1 MEVSVRP
8 IVEEGQVRISKRG
21 TARVRNGHLWVYR
34 SDILEVNETGP
45 GAIVAVRD
53 EHNTV
58 LGKAFY
64 SAQSQI
70 ALRFLA
76 RGNTRIDESF
86 LRKRFENA
94 DELRTRL
101 GVDPLASRRIYSE
114 ADFLPGL
121 IVDRYGD
128 YLVVQSL
135 TQGIERLE
143 PIFISILQER
153 YLPRSIIFRNDS
165 KVRELEN
172 LPVERRWSGEEPPP
186 SVVIDEDG
194 KQVEIPLVSGQKT
207 GGYLDQRENHR
218 AARRYGRGHAL
229 DGFCYGGGFAL
240 QLSDVCD
247 TVEAV
252 DLSAAA
258 VELARSNAAR
268 NSLNNVSVVEGN
280 VFDFLREC
288 SAAGRHFD
296 TIVLDPPA
304 FARNK
309 ETLEGAYRGYKEIN
323 NRAMRLLKDGGVLIT
338 CSCSYHMSEGLF
350 AEMLAEAARD
360 AGCWLRVLERRF
372 QSPDHPVLMA
382 VPETLYLKCFILEVR
397 Y

>member
-1 MEVSVRP
+1 VRP

-21 TARVRNGHLWVYR
+21 TARVRSGHLWVYR

-53 EHNTV
+53 EHNTI

-86 LRKRFENA
+86 LRRRFENA

-143 PIFISILQER
+143 PLFISILQDR
-153 YLPRSIIFRNDS
+153 YRPRSIIFRNDS

-172 LPVERRWSGEEPPP
+172 LPVERRWIGEEPPP

-207 GGYLDQRENHR
+207 GSYLDQRENHR

-258 VELARSNAAR
+258 VQLARSNAAR

-360 AGCWLRVLERRF
+360 AGCWLRVLERRL
-372 QSPDHPVLMA
+372 QSADHPVLMA

>member
-1 MEVSVRP
+1 M
-8 IVEEGQVRISKRG
+8 
-21 TARVRNGHLWVYR
+21 
-34 SDILEVNETGP
+34 
-45 GAIVAVRD
+45 
-53 EHNTV
+53 
-58 LGKAFY
+58 
-64 SAQSQI
+64 
-70 ALRFLA
+70 
-76 RGNTRIDESF
+76 
-86 LRKRFENA
+86 
-94 DELRTRL
+94 
-101 GVDPLASRRIYSE
+101 
-114 ADFLPGL
+114 
-121 IVDRYGD
+121 
-128 YLVVQSL
+128 
-135 TQGIERLE
+135 
-143 PIFISILQER
+143 
-153 YLPRSIIFRNDS
+153 
-165 KVRELEN
+165 
-172 LPVERRWSGEEPPP
+172 
-186 SVVIDEDG
+186 
-194 KQVEIPLVSGQKT
+194 
-207 GGYLDQRENHR
+207 
-218 AARRYGRGHAL
+218 

-268 NSLNNVSVVEGN
+268 NGLNNVSVVEGN

-323 NRAMRLLKDGGVLIT
+323 NRALRLLKDGGVLIT

-360 AGCWLRVLERRF
+360 AGCWLRVLERRL
-372 QSPDHPVLMA
+372 QSADHPVLMA

>member
-1 MEVSVRP
+1 MEVSLRP
-8 IVEEGQVRISKRG
+8 IVEEGQVSIGKRG

-34 SDILEVNETGP
+34 SDILEVKDVSA
-45 GAIVAVRD
+45 GAIASVRD
-53 EHNTV
+53 EHNTI

-76 RGNTRIDESF
+76 RGNTRIDDSF
-86 LRKRFENA
+86 FRRRFEDA
-94 DELRTRL
+94 DELRARL
-101 GVDPLASRRIYSE
+101 GVDPQLSRRIYSE

-135 TQGIERLE
+135 TQGVERLE
-143 PIFISILQER
+143 PTFVSILQDR
-153 YLPRSIIFRNDS
+153 YRPRSIVFRNDS

-172 LPVERRWSGEEPPP
+172 LPVVQRWVGEEPPS

-194 KQVEIPLVSGQKT
+194 KQVEIPLITGQKT
-207 GGYLDQRENHR
+207 GSYLDQRDNHR
-218 AARRYGRGHAL
+218 AARRYARGRAL

-240 QLSDVCD
+240 QLSEACN

-258 VELARSNAAR
+258 VQLARSNAER
-268 NSLNNVSVVEGN
+268 NGLKNLSVIEGN
-280 VFDFLREC
+280 VFDVLRER
-288 SAAGRHFD
+288 SARGEHYD

-309 ETLEGAYRGYKEIN
+309 ESLEGAYRGYKEIN
-323 NRAMRLLKDGGVLIT
+323 NRAMRLLKDGGVLVT
-338 CSCSYHMSEGLF
+338 CSCSYHMSEPLF

-360 AGCWLRVLERRF
+360 AGCWLRILERRI
-372 QSPDHPVLMA
+372 QSADHPVLMT
-382 VPETLYLKCFILEVR
+382 VPETLYLKCFILEIR
-397 Y
+397 H

>member
-1 MEVSVRP
+1 MEVSLKP
-8 IVEEGQVRISKRG
+8 IVEEGQVRIGKRG
-21 TARVRNGHLWVYR
+21 AARVRGGHLWVYR
-34 SDILEVNETGP
+34 SDILEVKDAP
-45 GAIVAVRD
+45 AGAIVSVRD
-53 EHNTV
+53 EHNTI

-70 ALRFLA
+70 ALRFLT
-76 RGNTRIDESF
+76 RGNTRVDESF
-86 LRKRFENA
+86 FQKRFQDA

-101 GVDPLASRRIYSE
+101 GVDPQVSRRIYSE

-135 TQGIERLE
+135 TQGTERLE
-143 PIFISILQER
+143 PTFTSILQDR
-153 YLPRSIIFRNDS
+153 YRPRSIVFRNDS

-172 LPVERRWSGEEPPP
+172 LPVIQRWIGEEPPP
-186 SVVIDEDG
+186 SVVIEEDG
-194 KQVEIPLVSGQKT
+194 KQLEIPLVTGQKT
-207 GGYLDQRENHR
+207 GSYLDQRDNHR
-218 AARRYGRGHAL
+218 AARRYARGRAL

-240 QLSDVCD
+240 QLADVCD

-258 VELARSNAAR
+258 VQLARSNASR
-268 NSLNNVSVVEGN
+268 NGLKNVSVLEGN
-280 VFDFLREC
+280 VFDFLRER
-288 SAAGRHFD
+288 SAAGEHFD

-323 NRAMRLLKDGGVLIT
+323 NRAMRLLNDGGILIT
-338 CSCSYHMSEGLF
+338 CSCSYHMSEALF

-360 AGCWLRVLERRF
+360 AGCWLRVLERRL
-372 QSPDHPVLMA
+372 QSADHPVLMA
-382 VPETLYLKCFILEVR
+382 VPETLYLKCFVLQIR

>member
-1 MEVSVRP
+1 MEVSLKP
-8 IVEEGQVRISKRG
+8 IVEEGQVRIGKRG
-21 TARVRNGHLWVYR
+21 AARVRGGHLWVYR
-34 SDILEVNETGP
+34 SDILEVKDAP
-45 GAIVAVRD
+45 AGAIVSVRD
-53 EHNTV
+53 EHNTI

-70 ALRFLA
+70 ALRFLT
-76 RGNTRIDESF
+76 RGNTRVDESF
-86 LRKRFENA
+86 FQKRFQDA

-101 GVDPLASRRIYSE
+101 GVDPQVSRRIYSE

-121 IVDRYGD
+121 VVDRYGD

-135 TQGIERLE
+135 TQGTERLE
-143 PIFISILQER
+143 PTFTSILQDR
-153 YLPRSIIFRNDS
+153 YRPRSIVFRNDS

-172 LPVERRWSGEEPPP
+172 LPVIQRWIGEEPPP
-186 SVVIDEDG
+186 SVVIEEDG
-194 KQVEIPLVSGQKT
+194 KQLEIPLVTGQKT
-207 GGYLDQRENHR
+207 GSYLDQRDNHR
-218 AARRYGRGHAL
+218 AARRYARGRAL

-240 QLSDVCD
+240 QLADVCD

-258 VELARSNAAR
+258 VQLARSNASR
-268 NSLNNVSVVEGN
+268 NGLKNVSVLEGN
-280 VFDFLREC
+280 VFDFLRER
-288 SAAGRHFD
+288 SAAGEHFD

-323 NRAMRLLKDGGVLIT
+323 NRAMRLLNDGGILIT
-338 CSCSYHMSEGLF
+338 CSCSYHMSEALF

-360 AGCWLRVLERRF
+360 AGCWLRVLERRL
-372 QSPDHPVLMA
+372 QSADHPVLMA
-382 VPETLYLKCFILEVR
+382 VPETLYLKCFVLQIR